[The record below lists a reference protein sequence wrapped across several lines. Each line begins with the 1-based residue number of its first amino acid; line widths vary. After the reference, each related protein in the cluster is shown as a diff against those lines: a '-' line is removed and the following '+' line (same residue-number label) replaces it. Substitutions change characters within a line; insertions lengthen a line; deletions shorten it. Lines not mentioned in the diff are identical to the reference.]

1 MEIVNLKSLVVN
13 PDPKVILITVD
24 ACFVFIID
32 KVADKLE
39 LFGLILSIILFL
51 IWINFLGVS
60 FQRRLLS
67 DYFELIC
74 FMYISGALSVSQ
86 FIWWQL
92 AYTIITLT
100 GV

>member
-39 LFGLILSIILFL
+39 LFGLILSIILFFN
-51 IWINFLGVS
+51 IFFRCEFFS
-60 FQRRLLS
+60 KR
-67 DYFELIC
+67 
-74 FMYISGALSVSQ
+74 A
-86 FIWWQL
+86 
-92 AYTIITLT
+92 II
-100 GV
+100 

>member
-1 MEIVNLKSLVVN
+1 MVN

-39 LFGLILSIILFL
+39 LFGLILSIILFF
-51 IWINFLGVS
+51 ISINFLGVS
-60 FQRRLLS
+60 FFQRELLS

-86 FIWWQL
+86 FI
-92 AYTIITLT
+92 
-100 GV
+100 

>member
-1 MEIVNLKSLVVN
+1 MGLLNYKSLVVN
-13 PDPKVILITVD
+13 PDPRVILITVD

-39 LFGLILSIILFL
+39 LFGLILSIILFFN
-51 IWINFLGVS
+51 IFLGVS
-60 FQRRLLS
+60 FFQRGLLS

-86 FIWWQL
+86 FI
-92 AYTIITLT
+92 
-100 GV
+100 

>member
-1 MEIVNLKSLVVN
+1 MN

-39 LFGLILSIILFL
+39 LFGLILSIILFFN
-51 IWINFLGVS
+51 IFFGCEFF
-60 FQRRLLS
+60 FQRGLLS

-86 FIWWQL
+86 FI
-92 AYTIITLT
+92 
-100 GV
+100 